1 MFLMSQG
8 PSFEV
13 NSRCEMGVLCL
24 FWYGLPLHVK
34 KNSRF
39 VWPEKASLNVTLK
52 PCHLRLQS
60 HDRPITVYAFFSPP
74 VCLVTL
80 L

>member
-24 FWYGLPLHVK
+24 SWYGLPLCIK
-34 KNSRF
+34 KTQGLF
-39 VWPEKASLNVTLK
+39 GQKK
-52 PCHLRLQS
+52 P
-60 HDRPITVYAFFSPP
+60 A
-74 VCLVTL
+74 
-80 L
+80 